1 MKMLTFI
8 SDLDNTLIYSR
19 QKGVCVERLEEKE
32 LTYMTPDAKRTFLTL
47 LKEQNF
53 LFIPCTARSY
63 EQATRVGFVRHLPYL
78 ICDMGGSIYVHG
90 RLDEKWE
97 QIQQEKGCRNPS
109 AIKAEKEWIQK
120 HLHIPY
126 QKIHMNRDL
135 FFVVAFANKELSN
148 QAWEQIKGRSG
159 FCFQYHLQ
167 GRKLY
172 CTPTGL
178 DKARAVEYLKKKYDL
193 GEIYTSGDGFFD
205 EDFTELG
212 VLLLPAHAEF
222 SHGGFR
228 TSHTGILAGEEIVKK
243 LSQLMDAHNAGL
255 RKG

>member
-1 MKMLTFI
+1 MDTEA
-8 SDLDNTLIYSR
+8 S
-19 QKGVCVERLEEKE
+19 
-32 LTYMTPDAKRTFLTL
+32 
-47 LKEQNF
+47 
-53 LFIPCTARSY
+53 
-63 EQATRVGFVRHLPYL
+63 
-78 ICDMGGSIYVHG
+78 
-90 RLDEKWE
+90 
-97 QIQQEKGCRNPS
+97 
-109 AIKAEKEWIQK
+109 
-120 HLHIPY
+120 
-126 QKIHMNRDL
+126 
-135 FFVVAFANKELSN
+135 ANKELSN

-212 VLLLPAHAEF
+212 VSLLPAHAEF